1 MKYGMVDTAEGPAS
15 INGGVGR
22 SHDRHV
28 SVYAQVEDCRP
39 RSIAWSALEARR
51 SVQPTEVPGGPKL
64 AMFAD
69 PAGNISGLLLGKK
82 AD

>member
-28 SVYAQVEDCRP
+28 SVYAQVEDLQATLDRVE
-39 RSIAWSALEARR
+39 RL
-51 SVQPTEVPGGPKL
+51 GGKTVPKL

-69 PAGNISGLLLGKK
+69 PAGYISGLLLGKK

>member
-28 SVYAQVEDCRP
+28 SVYAQVEDLQATLDRVERLGGKTV
-39 RSIAWSALEARR
+39 RSAHRSARR
-51 SVQPTEVPGGPKL
+51 PQASDVR
-64 AMFAD
+64 
-69 PAGNISGLLLGKK
+69 
-82 AD
+82 